1 MSIKDMMQDM
11 ISEYIDGFSI
21 DQHLNSTLKQL
32 GIDSLDAIEI
42 AYNIGEKLDLRS
54 GIPDELNLGQIIEH
68 LEMAVGGKN
77 LENA

>member
-32 GIDSLDAIEI
+32 AIEI